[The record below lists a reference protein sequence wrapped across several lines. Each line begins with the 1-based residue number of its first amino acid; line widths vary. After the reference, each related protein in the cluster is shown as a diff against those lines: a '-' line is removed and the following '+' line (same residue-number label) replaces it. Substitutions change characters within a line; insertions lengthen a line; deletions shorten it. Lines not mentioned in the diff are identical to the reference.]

1 MGDRYLLKNGWRL
14 NTWLQL
20 TMEGEKDISV
30 IIPVFNAA
38 SCIAKLM
45 SEVHALL
52 MQSGHSFEIIVVD
65 DCSSDHSW
73 QIIRDTG
80 KELTHVKA
88 FCLAKN
94 FGQHK
99 ATLCGFSNSSGS
111 IVITLD
117 DDFEHDP
124 KDILKLYDSITTTG
138 KDVVYGI
145 PSNAK
150 KKSLTRKI
158 ATSLYKRL
166 SKMENPHAGIGSSFR
181 ALKKNLVEKISSHY
195 NHLFV
200 IDELILWYT
209 ANIGVFQTPFHVS
222 QKVMSGYSYKKLFF
236 LGANVMMLS
245 TTLPLKLVKAF
256 GIIMSCTSFF
266 IGFIYFLR
274 KIIFKTPSGYTSIIV
289 SILFSTGLI
298 LLCLAIIGQYLG
310 NVLMMQS
317 NKPPFYVK
325 DTL

>member
-1 MGDRYLLKNGWRL
+1 M
-14 NTWLQL
+14 
-20 TMEGEKDISV
+20 
-30 IIPVFNAA
+30 FNAA
-38 SCIAKLM
+38 SCISRLM
-45 SEVHALL
+45 GEVHTLL
-52 MQSGHSFEIIVVD
+52 TQAGHSFEIIVVD

-73 QIIRDTG
+73 QIIKDTG
-80 KELTHVKA
+80 KALSHVKA
-88 FCLAKN
+88 FSLAKN

-99 ATLCGFSNSSGS
+99 ATLCGFSNASGAVVVT
-111 IVITLD
+111 ID

-124 KDILKLYDSITTTG
+124 KDILKLYDSITTTA
-138 KDVVYGI
+138 KDMVYAI

-158 ATSLYKRL
+158 VTNLYKRL
-166 SKMENPHAGIGSSFR
+166 SKIENPHAGIGSSFR
-181 ALKKNLVEKISSHY
+181 ALKKDLVAKITSHY

-209 ANIGVFQTPFHVS
+209 ASIGVLQTPFHAS

-256 GIIMSCTSFF
+256 GILMSCTSFF

-310 NVLMMQS
+310 NMLMMQS

>member
-1 MGDRYLLKNGWRL
+1 MGDRHLLKNGWRL
-14 NTWLQL
+14 NTWFQL
-20 TMEGEKDISV
+20 TMEEKKDISV

-38 SCIAKLM
+38 SCIAGLI

-52 MQSGHSFEIIVVD
+52 THSGHSFEIIVVD

-73 QIIRDTG
+73 QIIKDTG
-80 KELTHVKA
+80 KELTHIKA

-111 IVITLD
+111 VVITID

-124 KDILKLYDSITTTG
+124 KDILKLYDSMTTTG

-145 PSNAK
+145 PNNAK
-150 KKSLTRKI
+150 KKSLTRRVV
-158 ATSLYKRL
+158 TSLYKRL
-166 SKMENPHAGIGSSFR
+166 SKIENPHAGIGSSFR
-181 ALKKNLVEKISSHY
+181 ALKRDLVDKIISHY
-195 NHLFV
+195 NHLFM

-209 ANIGVFQTPFHVS
+209 ASIGVFQTPFHIS

-245 TTLPLKLVKAF
+245 TTLPLTLVKAF

-274 KIIFKTPSGYTSIIV
+274 KIIFRTPSGYTSIIV
-289 SILFSTGLI
+289 SILFSTGII
-298 LLCLAIIGQYLG
+298 LLCLAVIGQYLG

-325 DTL
+325 DKL

>member
-1 MGDRYLLKNGWRL
+1 MDS
-14 NTWLQL
+14 TSP
-20 TMEGEKDISV
+20 MSDEKDISV

-38 SCIAKLM
+38 SCIAGLM
-45 SEVHALL
+45 TNLHGILSR
-52 MQSGHSFEIIVVD
+52 SGHSFEIIVVD

-73 QIIRDTG
+73 QIIRETG
-80 KELTHVKA
+80 SVLSNTRA

-99 ATLCGFSNSSGS
+99 ATLCGFSHASGRVVVT
-111 IVITLD
+111 ID
-117 DDFEHDP
+117 DDFEQAPEDV
-124 KDILKLYDSITTTG
+124 LKLYDSITTTG
-138 KDVVYGI
+138 KDVVYAI

-150 KKSLTRKI
+150 KKSLTRR
-158 ATSLYKRL
+158 ASTYLYKRL
-166 SKMENPHAGIGSSFR
+166 SRMENPYAGVGSSFR
-181 ALKKNLVEKISSHY
+181 ALKKDLVEKIASHSH
-195 NHLFV
+195 HLFV
-200 IDELILWYT
+200 VDELVLWYT
-209 ANIGVFQTPFHVS
+209 ASIGVLLTPFHPS
-222 QKVMSGYSYKKLFF
+222 QKVVSGYSYKKLLF

-245 TTLPLKLVKAF
+245 TTMPLKLVKAF
-256 GIIMSCTSFF
+256 GILMSGASFF

-274 KIIFKTPSGYTSIIV
+274 KIIFKTPAGYTSIIV

>member
-1 MGDRYLLKNGWRL
+1 
-14 NTWLQL
+14 
-20 TMEGEKDISV
+20 MEGQTEISV

-45 SEVHALL
+45 GEVHAVLTE
-52 MQSGHSFEIIVVD
+52 SGKSFEIVVVD
-65 DCSSDHSW
+65 DCSADHSW
-73 QIIRDTG
+73 QIIKDTG
-80 KELTHVKA
+80 NQLSHVKA

-99 ATLCGFSNSSGS
+99 ATLCGFSNSSGNV
-111 IVITLD
+111 VITLD
-117 DDFEHDP
+117 DDFEHAP

-150 KKSLTRKI
+150 KKSLTRRI
-158 ATSLYKRL
+158 VTNLYKRL
-166 SKMENPHAGIGSSFR
+166 SRMENPHAGIGSSFR
-181 ALKKNLVEKISSHY
+181 ALKKDLVDKIISHY

-209 ANIGVFQTPFHVS
+209 ASIGVFLTPFHVS
-222 QKVMSGYSYKKLFF
+222 QKIVSGYSYKKLFF

-266 IGFIYFLR
+266 IGFIYFMR

-289 SILFSTGLI
+289 SILFSTGII

-325 DTL
+325 DKL

>member
-1 MGDRYLLKNGWRL
+1 M
-14 NTWLQL
+14 Q
-20 TMEGEKDISV
+20 EEKDISV
-30 IIPVFNAA
+30 IIPVFNAE
-38 SCIAKLM
+38 SCIGRLIT
-45 SEVHALL
+45 EVHHLL
-52 MQSGHSFEIIVVD
+52 NSSGKSFEVIVVD
-65 DCSSDHSW
+65 DNSKDHSW
-73 QIIRDTG
+73 QIIKDTC
-80 KELTHVKA
+80 KELPHTKA

-99 ATLCGFSNSSGS
+99 ATLCGFSNCSGN

-117 DDFEHDP
+117 DDFEHAP
-124 KDILKLYDSITTTG
+124 KDILALYDSITTTG

-150 KKSLTRKI
+150 KKSLTRKVI
-158 ATSLYKRL
+158 TYLYKSL
-166 SKMENPHAGIGSSFR
+166 SKVENPYAGIGSSFR
-181 ALKKNLVEKISSHY
+181 ALKKDLVQNIISHY
-195 NHLFV
+195 HHLFV
-200 IDELILWYT
+200 VDELILWYT
-209 ANIGVFQTPFHVS
+209 ASIGVYQTPFHVS
-222 QKVMSGYSYKKLFF
+222 QKSTSGYSYQKLFF

-266 IGFIYFLR
+266 IGFIYFMR
-274 KIIFKTPSGYTSIIV
+274 KIIFKTPAGYTSIIV
-289 SILFSTGLI
+289 SVLFSTGLI

-325 DTL
+325 EKV

>member
-1 MGDRYLLKNGWRL
+1 
-14 NTWLQL
+14 
-20 TMEGEKDISV
+20 MEGEKDISV

-38 SCIAKLM
+38 SCIARLM
-45 SEVHALL
+45 GEVHTLL
-52 MQSGHSFEIIVVD
+52 TQAGHSFEIIVVD

-73 QIIRDTG
+73 QIIKDTG
-80 KELTHVKA
+80 KALSHVKA
-88 FCLAKN
+88 FSLAKN

-99 ATLCGFSNSSGS
+99 ATLCGFSNASGAVVVT
-111 IVITLD
+111 ID

-124 KDILKLYDSITTTG
+124 KDILKLYDSITTTA
-138 KDVVYGI
+138 KDMVYAI

-158 ATSLYKRL
+158 VTNLYKRL
-166 SKMENPHAGIGSSFR
+166 SKIENPHAGIGSSFR
-181 ALKKNLVEKISSHY
+181 ALKKDLVAKITSHY

-209 ANIGVFQTPFHVS
+209 ASIGVLQTPFHAS

-256 GIIMSCTSFF
+256 GILMSCTSFF

-310 NVLMMQS
+310 NMLMMQS

>member
-1 MGDRYLLKNGWRL
+1 
-14 NTWLQL
+14 
-20 TMEGEKDISV
+20 MEGEKDISV

-38 SCIAKLM
+38 SCIARLM
-45 SEVHALL
+45 GEVHTLL
-52 MQSGHSFEIIVVD
+52 TQAGHSFEIIVVD

-73 QIIRDTG
+73 QIIKDTG
-80 KELTHVKA
+80 KALSHVKA
-88 FCLAKN
+88 FSLAKN

-99 ATLCGFSNSSGS
+99 ATLCGFSNASGAVVVT
-111 IVITLD
+111 ID

-124 KDILKLYDSITTTG
+124 KDILKLYDSITTTAQ
-138 KDVVYGI
+138 DMVYAI

-158 ATSLYKRL
+158 VTNLYKRL
-166 SKMENPHAGIGSSFR
+166 SKIENPHAGIGSSFR
-181 ALKKNLVEKISSHY
+181 ALKKDLVAKITSHY

-209 ANIGVFQTPFHVS
+209 ASIGVLQTPFHAS

-256 GIIMSCTSFF
+256 GILMSCTSFF

-310 NVLMMQS
+310 NMLMMQS

>member
-1 MGDRYLLKNGWRL
+1 
-14 NTWLQL
+14 
-20 TMEGEKDISV
+20 MEGKKDISV

-38 SCIAKLM
+38 SCIANLIN
-45 SEVHALL
+45 EVHALL
-52 MQSGHSFEIIVVD
+52 IHSGKSFEVIVVD
-65 DCSSDHSW
+65 DCSHDHSW
-73 QIIRDTG
+73 QIIKDAG
-80 KELTHVKA
+80 KKLTHVKA

-99 ATLCGFSNSSGS
+99 ATLCGFSNASGN
-111 IVITLD
+111 ILITLD

-124 KDILKLYDSITTTG
+124 KDILKLYDSIITTG

-150 KKSLTRKI
+150 KKSFTRRVI
-158 ATSLYKRL
+158 TYLYKSV
-166 SKMENPHAGIGSSFR
+166 SKVENPYAGIGSSFR
-181 ALKKNLVEKISSHY
+181 ALKKELVDNIASHSH
-195 NHLFV
+195 HLFMV
-200 IDELILWYT
+200 DELILWYT
-209 ANIGVFQTPFHVS
+209 ANIGVYQTPFHVS
-222 QKVMSGYSYKKLFF
+222 RKTVSGYSYKKLFF
-236 LGANVMMLS
+236 LGANVVMLS
-245 TTLPLKLVKAF
+245 TTLPLKFVRAF

-274 KIIFKTPSGYTSIIV
+274 KIIFKTPAGYTSIIV

-325 DTL
+325 DKL

>member
-1 MGDRYLLKNGWRL
+1 
-14 NTWLQL
+14 
-20 TMEGEKDISV
+20 MEGEKDISV

-38 SCIAKLM
+38 SCIARLM
-45 SEVHALL
+45 SEVHTLL
-52 MQSGHSFEIIVVD
+52 TQAGHSFEIIVID

-73 QIIRDTG
+73 QIIKDTG
-80 KELTHVKA
+80 KALSHVKA
-88 FCLAKN
+88 FSLAKN

-99 ATLCGFSNSSGS
+99 ATLCGFSNASGA
-111 IVITLD
+111 IVVTID

-124 KDILKLYDSITTTG
+124 KDILKLYDSITTTA
-138 KDVVYGI
+138 KDMVYAI

-158 ATSLYKRL
+158 VTNLYKRL
-166 SKMENPHAGIGSSFR
+166 SKIENPHAGIGSSFR
-181 ALKKNLVEKISSHY
+181 ALKKDLVAKITSHY

-209 ANIGVFQTPFHVS
+209 ASIGVLQTPFHAS

-256 GIIMSCTSFF
+256 GILMSCTSFF

-310 NVLMMQS
+310 NMLMMQS